1 MERQLYYV
9 VLHRKEWRIKYND
22 ELYGPYETQKKALN
36 AAIEAANRAGG
47 SGAEAQVI
55 VQGEN
60 NYFRT
65 EWTYGEDPYPPPG

>member
-9 VLHRKEWRIKYND
+9 VLHHKEWRIKYND
-22 ELYGPYETQKKALN
+22 ALYGPYETQKKAVA

-47 SGAEAQVI
+47 SGADAQVI

>member
-1 MERQLYYV
+1 MERQRYYV
-9 VLHRKEWRIKYND
+9 VLHHREWRIKYND
-22 ELYGPYETQKKALN
+22 ELYGPYATQKLALT
-36 AAIEAANRAGG
+36 AAIEAAHRAGS
-47 SGAEAQVI
+47 SGAEAEVI

>member
-1 MERQLYYV
+1 MERQRYYV
-9 VLHRKEWRIKYND
+9 VLHHKEWRIKYND
-22 ELYGPYETQKKALN
+22 ELYGPYETQKKALT
-36 AAIEAANRAGG
+36 AAIEAAHRAGG
-47 SGAEAQVI
+47 SGAEAEVI